1 MIHHIKE
8 EWLVELETK
17 LQIVSKK
24 TDRLEKRLKEVLAG
38 VDFFRQKIDTEPIID
53 ISVKNE
59 APKKP
64 NFLKRLALKLKH

>member
-1 MIHHIKE
+1 
-8 EWLVELETK
+8 
-17 LQIVSKK
+17 
-24 TDRLEKRLKEVLAG
+24 VLAG